1 MQLGAK
7 YQNTH
12 TEMGVKSEGNV
23 HTLLRTVQNPL
34 NCRVAPKRE
43 SMRLPHSPARAER
56 GITNTCFKATSC
68 AHFVVKNPTTTKV
81 SPMTLPAAAAANSPA
96 IVTPPFVPLRTG

>member
-1 MQLGAK
+1 M
-7 YQNTH
+7 
-12 TEMGVKSEGNV
+12 GNV

-34 NCRVAPKRE
+34 NCSVAPKRE

-56 GITNTCFKATSC
+56 GITRSCFKATSYV
-68 AHFVVKNPTTTKV
+68 HFVVKNPKTTKV

-96 IVTPPFVPLRTG
+96 SVTPPFVPLRTG